1 MHTAFVHTANE
12 IVGLRLR
19 MLREQRGLTQQQLA
33 DLLEVD
39 RQYVWKLENGM
50 KNITLDYLDRIAK
63 ALSVGQ
69 SAFLNTETCSR

>member
-1 MHTAFVHTANE
+1 M
-12 IVGLRLR
+12 GLRIS
-19 MLREQRGLTQQQLA
+19 MLRKQQNLTQQQLA

-63 ALSVGQ
+63 ALSVEQ
-69 SAFLNTETCSR
+69 SAFLNTDTTSEHPLH